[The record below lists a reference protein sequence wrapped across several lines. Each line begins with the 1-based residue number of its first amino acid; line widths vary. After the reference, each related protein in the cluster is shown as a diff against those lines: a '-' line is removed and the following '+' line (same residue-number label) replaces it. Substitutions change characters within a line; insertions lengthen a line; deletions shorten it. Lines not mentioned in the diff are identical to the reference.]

1 MTLFFVVCFDETNL
15 IFFIFRQGRGEPR
28 RGKDLEHRMAV
39 TLEELYMG
47 TLRKLAIQKSI
58 VCDKCEGRGGKKGS
72 VEKCHTCRG
81 SGIETIVKQ
90 IAPGIIQQM
99 DQMCRH
105 CHGNGEIIAAKDRC
119 KQCNGKKT
127 LRDRSILEVHV
138 EKGMRNNQK
147 LVFSGEGNQE
157 PDLQPGNVVVVLE
170 EKPHPVFKRS
180 QNDLLMTMPLQLVEA
195 LCGFQKV
202 IKTLDNRDL
211 VITNLPGEVVKDEQF
226 KCIIGEGMPHYKNP
240 FEKGRLIIQFQVI
253 FPVSIQPEDIPQLEQ
268 CLPPRQPVS
277 IPIEAEECTMV
288 SIRDIFISFSFL
300 IFLHYCTDRSR
311 SRPRV
316 TSAIPSAGVRR
327 GGRRWLLAWRC
338 PRLAVHTQ
346 LNLEQTTPHP
356 LHTHFNTKYA
366 PSPELLQSHKY
377 LEIIARRDFCNFF
390 RAGTQTQK

>member
-1 MTLFFVVCFDETNL
+1 
-15 IFFIFRQGRGEPR
+15 
-28 RGKDLEHRMAV
+28 
-39 TLEELYMG
+39 MG

-119 KQCNGKKT
+119 KQCSGKKT

-253 FPVSIQPEDIPQLEQ
+253 FPVSIQPETIPQLEE

-288 SIRDIFISFSFL
+288 SILSNFLCFHSDFFKLFFRSITIPPKSLVSATISR
-300 IFLHYCTDRSR
+300 HTKRRTKAATRMAVPASR
-311 SRPRV
+311 SAPPAKSRKK
-316 TSAIPSAGVRR
+316 
-327 GGRRWLLAWRC
+327 LLHI
-338 PRLAVHTQ
+338 L
-346 LNLEQTTPHP
+346 
-356 LHTHFNTKYA
+356 YA
-366 PSPELLQSHKY
+366 PLQLQYKICSLNPFHSH
-377 LEIIARRDFCNFF
+377 
-390 RAGTQTQK
+390 T